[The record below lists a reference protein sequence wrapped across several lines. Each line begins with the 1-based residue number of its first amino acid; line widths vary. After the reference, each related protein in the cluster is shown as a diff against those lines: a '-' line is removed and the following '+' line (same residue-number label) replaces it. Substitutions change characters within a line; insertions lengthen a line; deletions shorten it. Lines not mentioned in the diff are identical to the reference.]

1 MRITSLVIDSD
12 ILIDHF
18 HGNAQATAFVRDALT
33 RGQALI
39 ISVATVV
46 EILAGLRQGEE
57 DATNELLSLF
67 TVRPA
72 DESIGRVA
80 GGFLNRYGREHRL
93 DLGDALIAAT
103 AQSAGMTLYTRN
115 VRHYPMVEI
124 KVEEPYQR
132 GR

>member
-1 MRITSLVIDSD
+1 MVIDTD

-18 HGNAQATAFVRDALT
+18 HGNAQATAFVRDALI
-33 RGQALI
+33 RGESLI

-57 DATNELLSLF
+57 DATNDLLSLF
-67 TVRPA
+67 TVQPA
-72 DESIGRVA
+72 DEPIGRVA
-80 GGFLNRYGREHRL
+80 GAFLNRYGREYRL

-103 AQSAGMTLYTRN
+103 AQATGMTLYTRN
-115 VRHYPMVEI
+115 IRHYPMVEI

>member
-1 MRITSLVIDSD
+1 MVLDTD

-18 HGNAQATAFVRDALT
+18 HGNAEATAFVQDALR
-33 RGQALI
+33 RGETLI
-39 ISVATVV
+39 ISVATVA

-57 DATNELLSLF
+57 EATNALLSLF
-67 TVRPA
+67 TVQPA
-72 DESIGRVA
+72 DEPIGREA
-80 GGFLNRYGREHRL
+80 GAFLNRYGREHRL

-103 AQSAGMTLYTRN
+103 ARAAGMTLYTRN
-115 VRHYPMVEI
+115 IRHYPMVEI